1 MVVEGILAADH
12 LLTRILP
19 EYSSQNSRRVA
30 ILVGAPRIPTKSPQ
44 SRGFRQGAVD
54 GNVPRMTF
62 SPMKSRFTAAR
73 TPRLVSALT
82 FLAVFALSITSA
94 FAGGSISYS
103 KKVVQESGGGWHLMM
118 TVSYG
123 GKPNTAHVPM
133 RFTFTPTAI
142 TERFLDDAHG
152 DKPQSRK
159 IPLVGQT
166 ALNESVDVDFS
177 DPSGRIYDKTRFDF
191 TITRSHNFVAGDY
204 SVTVHR
210 ADGGALGGAQTLT
223 LEGENPVIDRRS
235 IQFVGTSKQGQG
247 TGRRCRRARG
257 HGQEN
262 DTPPTAAAAEAPAA
276 PAEGAR
282 APRRKILGRIPQRP
296 LKYRRDRTVAD
307 ATRCPPAEGI
317 ETGLFAL
324 ACAAALAWRL
334 RQRRLPL

>member
-1 MVVEGILAADH
+1 MT
-12 LLTRILP
+12 LT
-19 EYSSQNSRRVA
+19 
-30 ILVGAPRIPTKSPQ
+30 PT
-44 SRGFRQGAVD
+44 
-54 GNVPRMTF
+54 
-62 SPMKSRFTAAR
+62 KSRFTAAR

-159 IPLVGQT
+159 IPLVGQS

-177 DPSGRIYDKTRFDF
+177 DPSGKIYDKTRFDF
-191 TITRSHNFVAGDY
+191 TITRSHNYVAGDY

-223 LEGENPVIDRRS
+223 LEGENPVIDRRA
-235 IQFVGTSKQGQG
+235 IQFVASSKDKKPAADAGAPAA
-247 TGRRCRRARG
+247 TAK
-257 HGQEN
+257 N
-262 DTPPTAAAAEAPAA
+262 DPPPTAAAEAPAA
-276 PAEGAR
+276 PAEGA
-282 APRRKILGRIPQRP
+282 
-296 LKYRRDRTVAD
+296 T
-307 ATRCPPAEGI
+307 PPAEDPATDPAAAAKVPPGSHGCGCRTVPARGGI

>member
-1 MVVEGILAADH
+1 MAHGLVGTTSIFPGRPGRVVVEGVFAADH
-12 LLTRILP
+12 LLACILP
-19 EYSSQNSRRVA
+19 EYSSLNSRPIA
-30 ILVGAPRIPTKSPQ
+30 ILVGDPRIPTKSPQ
-44 SRGFRQGAVD
+44 SRGFRQGALD

-94 FAGGSISYS
+94 FAGGSIS
-103 KKVVQESGGGWHLMM
+103 VQQEDRARIGGGWHLMM

-142 TERFLDDAHG
+142 TERYLDDAHG

-159 IPLVGQT
+159 IPLVGQM

-177 DPSGRIYDKTRFDF
+177 DPSGKIYDKTRFGF

-223 LEGENPVIDRRS
+223 LEGENPVIDRRA
-235 IQFVGTSKQGQG
+235 IQFVGTSSKDKKPAADAGAPAAAAK
-247 TGRRCRRARG
+247 T
-257 HGQEN
+257 
-262 DTPPTAAAAEAPAA
+262 DTPPAAAAAEAPAA
-276 PAEGAR
+276 PTEG
-282 APRRKILGRIPQRP
+282 
-296 LKYRRDRTVAD
+296 T
-307 ATRCPPAEGI
+307 TPPAEDPSSDP
-317 ETGLFAL
+317 
-324 ACAAALAWRL
+324 AAAA
-334 RQRRLPL
+334 